1 MVAKVMGILNVTPDS
16 FSDGGRF
23 LDHAAAIAHGE
34 SLIADGADVIDIGG
48 ESTRPG
54 AAPVDEATELARVL
68 PVVRALSTGGV
79 RLSIDTTKP
88 AVARAAIEAGATLV
102 NDVSATLEPI
112 AAAMGVGWLAMHCKG
127 VPRTMQRNPIYAD
140 VVAEVCDYLGTAAA
154 RGQAAGVREIWLDPG
169 IGFGKNTAHN
179 LALLAHLDRIVA
191 LGYPVCVGVSRKR
204 FIGEVIGRSDR
215 LAPDTLVDIS
225 ERREGSL
232 AAATAALA
240 AGAAMVR
247 VHEVRMTVHAAKVV
261 GSEVALHA

>member
-1 MVAKVMGILNVTPDS
+1 MGILNVTPDS

-34 SLIADGADVIDIGG
+34 ELIADGADVIDVGG

-54 AAPVDEATELARVL
+54 ASPVDEETELARVL
-68 PVVRALSTGGV
+68 PVVRALATSGV

-88 AVARAAIEAGATLV
+88 AVARAAVEAGASLI
-102 NDVSATLEPI
+102 NDVSAQLENL
-112 AAAMGVGWLAMHCKG
+112 AAEMSVGWLAMHCKG
-127 VPRTMQRNPIYAD
+127 KPRTMQHNPIYRD
-140 VVAEVCDYLGTAAA
+140 VVGEVCDFLRAAA
-154 RGQAAGVREIWLDPG
+154 ERGSEAGVRELWLDPG
-169 IGFGKNTAHN
+169 IGFGKTTAHN

-191 LGYPVCVGVSRKR
+191 LGYPVCIGVSRKR

-225 ERREGSL
+225 KRREGSL
-232 AAATAALA
+232 AAATAAMA
-240 AGAAMVR
+240 AGTAMVR
-247 VHEVRMTVHAAKVV
+247 VHEVRMTIHAAKVV